1 LSRAGC
7 ETADFIVRP
16 FNGRLFARAAAPSLE
31 ASRSSRLPTRASK
44 TRDEAI
50 GRALLSL
57 GSRAGPSGRVAIAY
71 ADLGVEQL
79 GAVYE
84 RVLDLDPGDAAGE
97 LRGGLRRPAKSRT
110 HPARHSARRKETGT
124 FYTPQPLAELVVRR
138 TLGPL
143 VAGLSPGRILELRVV
158 DPAMG
163 SGAFLVAACRY
174 LADAYEHALIDD
186 GAATPTD
193 FDEDRKAGIRRL
205 VAERCLAGVDANPL
219 AVQLAR
225 LSLWLTTLARGKPLG
240 FLDHRLRVGNSL
252 VGASPDDLNRG
263 PWGRRRSASAG
274 LPLLDGEFARA
285 IRRVCRPLDELLHLG
300 DDSVSDVR
308 RKEAIWAQLCGN
320 RSPLEPWRLACSL
333 WCARWFWPDGSPP
346 VPAEIRAAIDALVK
360 GDSTLGRRQLSAW
373 MDVVKSVC
381 ATQRFFHWPLEFADV
396 FHDGLGRPKSDPGF
410 DAVIGNPPWEMLR
423 RDAAGTDGASRHA
436 RHDTAAVVRFLR
448 ESGLYPSCAIGHVN
462 LYQPFLE
469 RALSIA
475 RGTGRIGLILPWGL
489 ATDDGA
495 AGLRARLL
503 DRSRIHTIV
512 GIENAN
518 ALFPVHRGVRFMVLT
533 ASPSGP
539 SGRIRARFGVRRTEE
554 IDLLPADDTSID
566 GTAYPLRLT
575 PRLIQHV
582 GGSARRIPDVRD
594 PSQLEFLVRIFDRF
608 PPLGSSDGWAA
619 RFGRELNAT
628 EDRAAFGAAGL
639 PVIEGKHL
647 APFVAATGRH
657 ALKIDHVRAA
667 EKLPS
672 RSFERPRLAYRD
684 VSSATNRLSLI
695 AAIVPAGV
703 VTTHTVYC
711 LRTRVSLAR
720 QYFLCALFNSF
731 VLNAVVR
738 LLMGGHVTT
747 GLVESLPVPVWTND
761 RGQRRIAACARRL
774 ARHSGDGTCWA
785 EMHAAIA
792 RLYALDSQTFRALL
806 ETFPLIARQDRDRA
820 REAFERWPDSTPF
833 GNCAAGERSRD

>member
-1 LSRAGC
+1 
-7 ETADFIVRP
+7 
-16 FNGRLFARAAAPSLE
+16 
-31 ASRSSRLPTRASK
+31 
-44 TRDEAI
+44 
-50 GRALLSL
+50 
-57 GSRAGPSGRVAIAY
+57 
-71 ADLGVEQL
+71 
-79 GAVYE
+79 
-84 RVLDLDPGDAAGE
+84 
-97 LRGGLRRPAKSRT
+97 
-110 HPARHSARRKETGT
+110 
-124 FYTPQPLAELVVRR
+124 
-138 TLGPL
+138 
-143 VAGLSPGRILELRVV
+143 
-158 DPAMG
+158 
-163 SGAFLVAACRY
+163 
-174 LADAYEHALIDD
+174 
-186 GAATPTD
+186 
-193 FDEDRKAGIRRL
+193 
-205 VAERCLAGVDANPL
+205 
-219 AVQLAR
+219 
-225 LSLWLTTLARGKPLG
+225 
-240 FLDHRLRVGNSL
+240 
-252 VGASPDDLNRG
+252 
-263 PWGRRRSASAG
+263 
-274 LPLLDGEFARA
+274 
-285 IRRVCRPLDELLHLG
+285 
-300 DDSVSDVR
+300 
-308 RKEAIWAQLCGN
+308 
-320 RSPLEPWRLACSL
+320 
-333 WCARWFWPDGSPP
+333 
-346 VPAEIRAAIDALVK
+346 
-360 GDSTLGRRQLSAW
+360 
-373 MDVVKSVC
+373 
-381 ATQRFFHWPLEFADV
+381 
-396 FHDGLGRPKSDPGF
+396 
-410 DAVIGNPPWEMLR
+410 
-423 RDAAGTDGASRHA
+423 
-436 RHDTAAVVRFLR
+436 
-448 ESGLYPSCAIGHVN
+448 
-462 LYQPFLE
+462 
-469 RALSIA
+469 
-475 RGTGRIGLILPWGL
+475 
-489 ATDDGA
+489 
-495 AGLRARLL
+495 
-503 DRSRIHTIV
+503 
-512 GIENAN
+512 
-518 ALFPVHRGVRFMVLT
+518 MVLT